1 METIKKA
8 VKKVGDAL
16 STKNKESL
24 QSDEKQF
31 VKCII
36 PPDGHDN
43 VGHYAFFILGE
54 IIKDKDKK
62 KLPHKWFRNYEL
74 FRARHWRSQGSIKLS
89 TVNLVWNYVTRTV
102 NLLTDNNPT
111 FDIHAENDDVA
122 QTIHKVSRHW
132 WNETEQQD
140 VLAESITTGEINGC
154 VIEKII
160 FNPSLNNGFGDVEV
174 ISVDPH
180 NFGFWPLNE
189 KRPNKWEAAL
199 HYYTV
204 PVNQARRKW
213 PHMAEYITD
222 DKLWRDKLGEHRR
235 EIFGGTT
242 RGIGKEFGDY
252 GVDHATFTGNIQAV
266 AKMMGGKGE
275 VLILEFWVKDFT
287 TIERVVEPARMVYDE
302 ESDELISIP
311 ERKERVPKYP
321 GNIRCIT
328 CCNGGDIV
336 LSDRPNPSIN
346 PTIPAELASLT
357 HLWDKFPFTLTQSNK
372 DIVSP
377 WGFSSIEQLESIN
390 FEIDKCLSQLNL
402 AKDKAVRS
410 PVINPKDAQVPNSHF
425 TNNPAKVINPKNH
438 VVASAIQ
445 HMKPPP
451 VHRDIEHVMSIYRE
465 LFDKIS
471 GQFDMTDPNLAKG
484 RMAYKTVATII
495 ESMHT
500 MLRGKIRSYGK
511 MIRDRGRMYL
521 SHAMNWFTEDRM
533 FFVER
538 EGGTTESGSFVGKD
552 LIIPMHFSV
561 VSGSTMPT
569 SRLQQRE
576 EALELFK
583 AGAVDVRELL
593 ERLDWPNRAEVIHRM
608 ELGQLAPIMQRLEAL
623 GVNPE
628 VIATVQKIANM
639 DESEYNAVVNQ
650 MKEAQADSADQGNL
664 APPQ

>member
-1 METIKKA
+1 MDIIKKA
-8 VKKVGDAL
+8 VKKVGESL
-16 STKNKESL
+16 STKEKESL
-24 QSDEKQF
+24 QPEEKQF
-31 VKCII
+31 VRCIV
-36 PPDGHDN
+36 PPSGHDN

-54 IIKDKDKK
+54 VIKDKEKK

-89 TVNLVWNYVTRTV
+89 TVNLVWNFVTRTV

-122 QTIHKVSRHW
+122 QVMHKVARHW
-132 WNETEQQD
+132 WNESEQQD
-140 VLAESITTGEINGC
+140 VLAESITMGEINGC

-160 FNPSLNNGFGDVEV
+160 FNPTLNSGFGDVEV
-174 ISVDPH
+174 IPIDPH
-180 NFGFWPLNE
+180 NFGFWPVNE
-189 KRPNKWEAAL
+189 KKASKWEAAL
-199 HYYTV
+199 HFYTM

-213 PHMAEYITD
+213 PEMAEYIKD
-222 DKLWRDKLGEHRR
+222 DKLWREQLGEGRR

-242 RGIGKEFGDY
+242 RGIGREFGDY
-252 GVDHATFTGNIQAV
+252 GVDHATFTGNIEAV

-275 VLILEFWVKDFT
+275 VLILELWVKDYSMKQVE
-287 TIERVVEPARMVYDE
+287 IEPARQEYDAIA
-302 ESDELISIP
+302 DEIVDIP
-311 ERKERVPKYP
+311 AIRETVAKYP

-328 CCNGGDIV
+328 TCNGGDVV
-336 LSDRPNPSIN
+336 LSDRANPSIN
-346 PTIPAELASLT
+346 PTLDPGMASMT
-357 HLWDKFPFTLTQSNK
+357 FLWDKFPFTMTQSNK

-402 AKDKAVRS
+402 AKDRNVRS
-410 PVINPKDAQVPNSHF
+410 PIINPKDSGIPNSHF
-425 TNNPAKVINPKNH
+425 TNAPAKVVNPKNH
-438 VVASAIQ
+438 VVAAAVQ

-451 VHRDIEHVMSIYRE
+451 VNRDIENVMAIYRE

-500 MLRGKIRSYGK
+500 MLRGKIRGYGR

-521 SHAMNWFTEDRM
+521 SHAMNWFTEERM
-533 FFVER
+533 YFVER
-538 EGGTTESGSFVGKD
+538 EGGVTDTGSFVGKD

-576 EALELFK
+576 EATELFK
-583 AGAVDVRELL
+583 VGAIDIRELL

-623 GVNPE
+623 GVDPA
-628 VIATVQKIANM
+628 VIETVQKIANM

-650 MKEAQADSADQGNL
+650 MKEAQADMEETQGL
-664 APPQ
+664 QPPA